1 MSAVCLILGT
11 KMQNQNEILPG
22 YMLMKILR
30 SIGIEPHLSCRC
42 KETMS
47 KMNEWGVFGCKL
59 PQNYC
64 YIVTT
69 MEDDAK
75 KYNWKAYV
83 IAAKRSVE
91 TRLLFKLNPFSPIS
105 GLVDYAIR
113 LAEEAEP
120 PSGPAEPGLPVSAQ
134 EEVL

>member
-1 MSAVCLILGT
+1 MSSQTSSSV
-11 KMQNQNEILPG
+11 NDVLPG
-22 YMLMKILR
+22 YALMKLLR

-42 KETMS
+42 KETMA
-47 KMNEWGVFGCKL
+47 KMNEWGVAGCKL

-83 IAAKRSVE
+83 TAAKKAAQ
-91 TRLLFKLNPFSPIS
+91 TGLLFKLNPFSSIS

-120 PSGPAEPGLPVSAQ
+120 PSGTATTGLLARSQEGVS
-134 EEVL
+134 